1 MFGKNML
8 GWKCSWVVSSLH
20 ILRVK
25 DFARYTPIVNGI
37 ITYKITKNL
46 NIEIG

>member
-1 MFGKNML
+1 ML
-8 GWKCSWVVSSLH
+8 GRQCSWIVSISLH

-25 DFARYTPIVNGI
+25 DFARYTEIVNGI